1 MPLTEINHVNFRSDR
16 DTMHKLRDFYCDILG
31 LTVGKRVA
39 STTYGYW
46 LYIGSNDVV
55 HLAEYKTAQD
65 TTRAPPQ
72 LNVLGTYDH
81 VSFTCTDMPAMEA
94 HLAKNNVAYST
105 RILANGVKQINLKD
119 PAGNGVELNF
129 EEFWNP
135 DYVMRPSGDPTQT
148 EEAV

>member
-16 DTMHKLRDFYCDILG
+16 ETMHKLRDFYCDVLG

-46 LYIGSNDVV
+46 LYIGDNDVI
-55 HLAEYKTAQD
+55 HLAGYKTD
-65 TTRAPPQ
+65 EPPA
-72 LNVLGTYDH
+72 LHVHGTYDH

-94 HLAKNNVAYST
+94 NLTEKGVAYTT
-105 RILANGVKQINLKD
+105 RTLANGVRQINCKD

-129 EEFWNP
+129 EEYWNP
-135 DYVMRPSGDPTQT
+135 DYEMRPSGEPSKL
-148 EEAV
+148 

>member
-1 MPLTEINHVNFRSDR
+1 MPVTEINHVNFRTDR
-16 DTMHKLRDFYCDILG
+16 ETMLKLRDFYCDILG

-55 HLAEYKTAQD
+55 HLAEYKTAQH
-65 TTRAPPQ
+65 TTQVPPQ
-72 LNVLGTYDH
+72 LNVHGTYDH

-94 HLAKNNVAYST
+94 HLTNNNVVYTT
-105 RILANGVKQINLKD
+105 RILANGVRQINLKD

-135 DYVMRPSGDPTQT
+135 NYEMRPSGDPTQ
-148 EEAV
+148 V

>member
-1 MPLTEINHVNFRSDR
+1 MPLTEINHVNFRTDR
-16 DTMHKLRDFYCDILG
+16 ETMLKLRDFYCDILG

-46 LYIGSNDVV
+46 LYIGTNDVV

-65 TTRAPPQ
+65 TTRVPPQ
-72 LNVLGTYDH
+72 LHVHGTYDH

-94 HLAKNNVAYST
+94 NLTKHNVAFTT
-105 RILANGVKQINLKD
+105 RILANGVRQINLKD

-135 DYVMRPSGDPTQT
+135 DYVMRPSGDPTQ
-148 EEAV
+148 AV